1 MPGRGRLPPDNE
13 ELNGPRRAGE
23 EVKRVLVIT
32 SNLNQAS
39 FRLRVAALI
48 EPLARLGFFLEVRV
62 RPSSLAAQR
71 QLAGSAGEF
80 HAVLL
85 QRKLLDPS
93 EARLLRSRARR
104 IFYDVDDAVMY
115 HPGRASFLSRWRAR
129 RRFIATARIADRVV
143 AGNDYLA
150 GLFRRRGCRVNVLPT
165 AVALDRYRLKEHNAA
180 KEPRLVWIGSHS
192 TVRYLREFL
201 PFIERAA
208 QRVADRG
215 VRLNLLTISDET
227 VTSQVLNVEH
237 IPWSADVEAS
247 ALVRGDIGIAPL
259 PEDRW
264 TLGKC
269 GFKLLQYM
277 AAGLPVVASP
287 VGIQAQ
293 IVRAEVTG
301 LLPERGDDWP
311 AAIVAL
317 AGEPSLRAQMGAEGR
332 LRAEREYPL
341 QRAVD
346 EWARILGD

>member
-1 MPGRGRLPPDNE
+1 
-13 ELNGPRRAGE
+13 
-23 EVKRVLVIT
+23 VKRVLVIT

-48 EPLARLGFFLEVRV
+48 DPLARLGFSLEVRV
-62 RPSSLAAQR
+62 RPSSLSAQR
-71 QLAGSAGEF
+71 QLACSASEF
-80 HAVLL
+80 YAVLL

-104 IFYDVDDAVMY
+104 IYFDVDDAVMY
-115 HPGRASFLSRWRAR
+115 NSGRTGFFSRWRTT
-129 RRFIATARIADRVV
+129 RRFVATARIADRVV

-165 AVALDRYRLKEHNAA
+165 AVALDRYRQKEHTPV
-180 KEPRLVWIGSHS
+180 KEPRLVWIGSRS
-192 TVRYLREFL
+192 TVPYLREFL
-201 PFIERAA
+201 PFIERGAE
-208 QRVADRG
+208 
-215 VRLNLLTISDET
+215 RLSDSGGRLSLLTISDET
-227 VTSQVLNVEH
+227 VSSPVMDVEH

-277 AAGLPVVASP
+277 AARLPVVASP

-301 LLPERGDDWP
+301 LLPERGEDWP
-311 AAIVAL
+311 TAILAL
-317 AGEPSLRAQMGAEGR
+317 AGDPDRRARMGAEGR

-346 EWARILGD
+346 EWARILAD